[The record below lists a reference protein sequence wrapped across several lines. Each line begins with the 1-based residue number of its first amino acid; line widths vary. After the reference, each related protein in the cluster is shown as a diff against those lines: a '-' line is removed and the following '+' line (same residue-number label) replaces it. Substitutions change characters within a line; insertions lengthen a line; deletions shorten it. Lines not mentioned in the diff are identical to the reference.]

1 MSSSAEPVAIAAAP
15 GGLVRRVWRAPP
27 MDRAAVIAPAWSEA
41 ANIAATNTAGF
52 AALMGDVQGKSWSEL
67 QAWTRSACLA
77 AASDYLE
84 ELGLPTDAATA
95 NGPIIVGG
103 HQPEL
108 FHPGVWAKNFA
119 VHALARQTRGV
130 GVQLIVDNDTLTRS
144 AIRVPAGNLREPR
157 AEWLPFDDPQPAQPW
172 EEARVANPALFASF
186 GERVAEAMR
195 AWGIEPVVSEFW
207 PQAVA
212 ASQRDLRLADC
223 LTAVRIAAERNWH
236 AGNLELPLS
245 RICEQPPFLWFAA
258 AVLARAEEFARH
270 HNAVLGEY
278 RRLNRVRSRSHP
290 VPELASVDGW
300 TEVPFW
306 IWRAGDRRRERLFVK
321 RSGDEVWLRS
331 REDVILRLSL
341 TPGRSAAAAVE
352 QLQTF
357 PALGWRLR
365 TRALTTTLFAR
376 LCLADLFVH
385 GLGGAKYDE
394 MTDALMRRFFD
405 IHPPEFLTVTAT
417 AHLPL
422 GQSETVSAED
432 VGRLRH
438 SAWDLVHNPQRHL
451 DGIATDGAA
460 ALVTERQ
467 QLVQSLLAPSD
478 RRQRATRRQAYLRVH
493 EINHELAELLD
504 DRRRALESDVAKL
517 ERRRAANRILKSREF
532 SWVLYPAELLRGFY
546 AGLFPSQP
554 GAPATE

>member
-1 MSSSAEPVAIAAAP
+1 MSSSAEPVATAAPP
-15 GGLVRRVWRAPP
+15 GGLVRREWRAPP
-27 MDRAAVIAPAWSEA
+27 TDRAAVIAPAWSEA
-41 ANIAATNTAGF
+41 ANVAATNTARF
-52 AALMGDVQGKSWSEL
+52 AALTGDVQGKSWSEL
-67 QAWTRSACLA
+67 RGWTRSACLTA
-77 AASDYLE
+77 ATDYLD
-84 ELGLPTDAATA
+84 ELGLPTDTVSA

-119 VHALARQTRGV
+119 VHALARRTRGV
-130 GVQLIVDNDTLTRS
+130 GVQLIVDNDTLARS
-144 AIRVPAGNLREPR
+144 AIRVPMGDVHEPR
-157 AEWLPFDDPQPAQPW
+157 REWLPFDDPQPAQPW
-172 EEARVANPALFASF
+172 EEVRIAHPALFASF
-186 GERVAEAMR
+186 GDRVAEAMR
-195 AWGIEPVVSEFW
+195 SWGIEPVVTEVW

-212 ASQRDLRLADC
+212 AAERGLRLADC
-223 LTAVRIAAERNWH
+223 LTAARMAAERAWQ

-245 RICEQPPFLWFAA
+245 RICVQPPFLWFAA
-258 AVLARAEEFARH
+258 AVLARAAEFARH

-290 VPELASVDGW
+290 VPELATVDGW
-300 TEVPFW
+300 MEAPFW
-306 IWRAGDRRRERLFVK
+306 IWRAGDTRRERLFVK
-321 RSGDEVWLRS
+321 RFGNEVWLRS

-341 TPGRSAAAAVE
+341 SPGRSAAAAVE
-352 QLQTF
+352 QLQTL
-357 PALGWRLR
+357 PALGWRLW

-394 MTDALMRRFFD
+394 MTDALTGRFFG

-417 AHLPL
+417 MHLPL
-422 GQSETVSAED
+422 GASEGVSAED

-438 SAWDLVHNPQRHL
+438 AAWDLVHNPQRHL
-451 DGIATDGAA
+451 DGIYTEGAP

-467 QLVQSLLAPSD
+467 QLVQLLLAPSH
-478 RRQRATRRQAYLRVH
+478 RRQRTTRRQAYLRVH
-493 EINHELAELLD
+493 EINHELAAWLD
-504 DRRRALESDVAKL
+504 DRRRALEADVANL

-546 AGLFPSQP
+546 AGLFPSQS
-554 GAPATE
+554 GAPATA